1 VYDRELLQRI
11 SEETGVRMELLES
24 LDERETN
31 RAAEWLESLFGAKT
45 VTRTELVHRLA
56 QTILGLA
63 AHGRCVI
70 VGRGAGVV
78 LPQPTTLRIRLVA
91 PRKIRIARMQTN
103 LGLDEHAVASRIDEI
118 DALRAEFVRS
128 HFRKEVNDVH
138 HYDIVLNTERF
149 SVAQCADLIVAALK
163 QLERR
168 TDA

>member
-1 VYDRELLQRI
+1 
-11 SEETGVRMELLES
+11 
-24 LDERETN
+24 
-31 RAAEWLESLFGAKT
+31 
-45 VTRTELVHRLA
+45 
-56 QTILGLA
+56 
-63 AHGRCVI
+63 
-70 VGRGAGVV
+70 
-78 LPQPTTLRIRLVA
+78 
-91 PRKIRIARMQTN
+91 MQTN